1 MKKKVAFQCLP
12 GPHIHMKKKCLKGV
26 NWNKKAPCI
35 RYPRRKTLSEPIN
48 IKQLF
53 TATIRV
59 FKRKN
64 LQLEQ

>member
-1 MKKKVAFQCLP
+1 MFAWAKYTYEKK
-12 GPHIHMKKKCLKGV
+12 ICLKGV

-59 FKRKN
+59 FKRKS